1 MHKNA
6 RGLKPSHDS
15 NTDVESLPLAFL
27 VDDVEAHG
35 HTSLSTDICWSLLKN
50 DNFKYQFKTHIH
62 IRKYYLYLNYIHLS
76 KL

>member
-1 MHKNA
+1 MHKNSKEG
-6 RGLKPSHDS
+6 RNHHHDS

-35 HTSLSTDICWSLLKN
+35 HTSLSIDICWSLFKN

-62 IRKYYLYLNYIHLS
+62 IRKFYQFKLYPF
-76 KL
+76 K